1 MRLHHLRVQAL
12 QAFAGT
18 VEVDFDALA
27 DAGLYLLHGDTGAGK
42 TTLLD
47 AICLALFGRLP
58 GERGTQARPRSDHAA
73 PDVLTQVTL
82 ELTLRGERVR
92 ITRSPEQ
99 ERPKIRGTGT
109 TVAKAKILL
118 EAVQAD
124 GATRVMATGHDEA
137 AAELDRL
144 LGMSREQF
152 CQVVLL
158 PQGQFATFLH
168 ARSDQREELL
178 ARLFGAERF
187 EQAERWL
194 TERRRQAEESVRASL
209 RLITDSA
216 SCLSDRIGTPAPA
229 GWEDDPGMLRI
240 WVAQAQ
246 VLAEADLATADGLCR
261 TVRDRRAATQAALV
275 AAQAQLA
282 LRARHAGAVTALER
296 LTADAQDHEQYV
308 RELADARAAGGVAPV
323 LQAAAADAALA
334 ADAATRAAAALEAL
348 PTAEPDPSACLQQA
362 ATHRTSAGE
371 VGGLAGTEA
380 EIVQRALL
388 LKDAAGEHAA
398 LRATVAEAGVWLEQA
413 EARVAQLTAAADV
426 ARIAVAQAAQHA
438 QARENADERL
448 AAARR
453 RDELALTLD
462 RLRFGH
468 AKAITDEQD
477 ARDHWL
483 DVRQAR
489 LDGMAG
495 ELAADLQDGEPCVV
509 CGALEHP
516 EPAAHLVGG
525 QIDATVERAAQDRAQ
540 EQREVRDGLGCELA
554 DSTAAHAGALALAGD
569 GTVFEIAAAAARARD
584 LDAATAEAATRAP
597 AAVAALTAHAGEQ
610 EQVKKRQTAAGE
622 RLAALQVRIDAWDV
636 AQKENRRRL
645 RAALGDSATV
655 ADRVTALE
663 ELAVAYETASRATE
677 AGEQTAAAAERSGAR
692 AVEAALDAGFMT
704 VAAARQATL
713 DPPQMSALQDRV
725 QRYEDAVA
733 QLRHRIADPELLT
746 AVAAD
751 APDEEAMKAT
761 ARAATEA
768 DADAERQLERARG
781 RAEALSTLSRELE
794 RRLTAYAP
802 LAAGAAQIRALAMIV
817 DGSSAQNRMRV
828 RLRAYVLAMRLEEI
842 AAAASVRL
850 EAMTAG
856 RFTLSH
862 DDERASRGVRSG
874 LGLRVLDGW
883 TGQDRHPSSLSGGET
898 FLASLALALGLADVV
913 AAEAGGARLDTLFVD
928 EGFGSLDERSLDEV
942 LDVLDRLRDGGRAVG
957 VVSHVPELRQRITA
971 QVHVVK
977 GRAGSQVQ
985 QTA

>member
-58 GERGTQARPRSDHAA
+58 GERGTQARPRSDHAT

-99 ERPKIRGTGT
+99 ERPKLRGQGT
-109 TVAKAKILL
+109 TVAKARVLL
-118 EAVQAD
+118 EAVEAD
-124 GATRVMATGHDEA
+124 GATRALATGHDEA

-209 RLITDSA
+209 RLVTDSA
-216 SCLSDRIGTPAPA
+216 SRLSDRIGSEAP
-229 GWEDDPGMLRI
+229 GSWEEDPGVLST

-246 VLAEADLATADGLCR
+246 VLAEADLATADGLCA
-261 TVRDRRAATQAALV
+261 TVRDRRAAAQSALV
-275 AAQAQLA
+275 TAQAQLA
-282 LRARHAGAVTALER
+282 LRERHAQAVAELER
-296 LTADAQDHEQYV
+296 LTADAQEHEQIV
-308 RELADARAAGGVAPV
+308 RELTLARAATGIAPV
-323 LQAAAADAALA
+323 LAVADADAVMA
-334 ADAATRAAAALEAL
+334 ADAATRAATALEVL
-348 PTAEPDPSACLQQA
+348 SGAEPDPSACREQA
-362 ATHRTSAGE
+362 ATHRTTAGE
-371 VGGLAGTEA
+371 VGALASTEA
-380 EIVQRALL
+380 AIAERDRLLRDGADERASLL
-388 LKDAAGEHAA
+388 AKAA
-398 LRATVAEAGVWLEQA
+398 
-413 EARVAQLTAAADV
+413 AAADSLQQAQ
-426 ARIAVAQAAQHA
+426 ARLQQLTTAADAARTAVAQIEQAVQAQDAAD
-438 QARENADERL
+438 ARL
-448 AAARR
+448 VAARR

-462 RLRFGH
+462 RLH
-468 AKAITDEQD
+468 ADHAQTITDEQD
-477 ARDHWL
+477 ARGRWL
-483 DVRQAR
+483 DLRQAR

-516 EPAAHLVGG
+516 EPAAHLVSG
-525 QIDATVERAAQDRAQ
+525 QIDATVERAAQDHAQ
-540 EQREVRDGLGCELA
+540 QQREVRDRLARKLA
-554 DSTAAHAGALALAGD
+554 DTIAAHTGAVAVAGQEPLDAVAVAAARTRDLA
-569 GTVFEIAAAAARARD
+569 AATAQAAARA
-584 LDAATAEAATRAP
+584 P
-597 AAVAALTAHAGEQ
+597 QAVAALAAHAGEQ
-610 EQVKKRQTAAGE
+610 EQVAQRQVQATE
-622 RLAALQVRIDAWDV
+622 RLAALQARIDAWEA
-636 AQKENRRRL
+636 AQTEDRRRL
-645 RAALGDSATV
+645 QAALGDSANV
-655 ADRVTALE
+655 ADRVAALQR
-663 ELAVAYETASRATE
+663 LARAHETAARAVE
-677 AGEQTAAAAERSGAR
+677 AGTQTAAAAERSGAR
-692 AVEAALDAGFMT
+692 AAEVASGAGFAT
-704 VAAARQATL
+704 VAAARQAVL
-713 DPPQMSALQDRV
+713 DPAQMAALEGRI
-725 QRYEDAVA
+725 QRYEDDVA
-733 QLRHRIADPELLT
+733 QLRHRVADPELRA

-751 APDEEAMKAT
+751 PLDEEAAKAA

-781 RAEALSTLSRELE
+781 RAEALTALARELQ
-794 RRLTAYAP
+794 RRLTAHAP
-802 LAAGAAQIRALAMIV
+802 LAAEYGRIRALAMIV
-817 DGSSAQNRMRV
+817 DGSSPQNRMRM

-842 AAAASVRL
+842 AAAASIRL

-856 RFTLSH
+856 RFTLAH
-862 DDERASRGVRSG
+862 DDERASRGARSG

-977 GRAGSQVQ
+977 GRDGSQVQ